1 VKIILPTLPQGIF
14 LQKRVALIDWS
25 RLARFAKK
33 ARRDR
38 LRAAGIKDRIMH
50 RRLRYMPDCRA
61 GRSAPGATHKIEPQ

>member
-1 VKIILPTLPQGIF
+1 
-14 LQKRVALIDWS
+14 LIDWS